1 MNWLL
6 LAVIGYFVYPL
17 AWKPS
22 AVKFAARLPP
32 AREAMFRHA
41 MRGTDPA
48 KLADMADAFKKEG
61 FKKEA
66 EQLRARAALRA
77 HPKETLERYAE
88 IVKKALASTNVKAIE
103 DVAEAFRQDG
113 AASIAELLDEY
124 AAGMTTLASVPPVV
138 VPASAFAAPAAP
150 TAPDGAPTAAPPG
163 APTMNGE
170 SVYVPPG
177 VPPDVLAG
185 LGVSGAPAPPANQ
198 YNPLGGQSPFQA
210 QPGNMPDNRPMGV
223 PPPNNPFQ
231 ANGTPGIGL
240 PGVMPVSPMPSPGRI

>member
-1 MNWLL
+1 
-6 LAVIGYFVYPL
+6 
-17 AWKPS
+17 
-22 AVKFAARLPP
+22 
-32 AREAMFRHA
+32 
-41 MRGTDPA
+41 
-48 KLADMADAFKKEG
+48 
-61 FKKEA
+61 
-66 EQLRARAALRA
+66 
-77 HPKETLERYAE
+77 
-88 IVKKALASTNVKAIE
+88 
-103 DVAEAFRQDG
+103 
-113 AASIAELLDEY
+113 
-124 AAGMTTLASVPPVV
+124 
-138 VPASAFAAPAAP
+138 
-150 TAPDGAPTAAPPG
+150 
-163 APTMNGE
+163 MNGE